1 MRYLNFIQTKQ
12 RNSDPRTLLSRK
24 YITYLRIKRIP
35 RLENLEKFDPELES
49 RPCIIGL
56 IFEQVF
62 ILYIIYNFPNILHLE
77 DNELHRNILPSQLR
91 FKNNI
96 SKVGF
101 ISSK

>member
-49 RPCIIGL
+49 SVL
-56 IFEQVF
+56 
-62 ILYIIYNFPNILHLE
+62 L
-77 DNELHRNILPSQLR
+77 D
-91 FKNNI
+91 
-96 SKVGF
+96 
-101 ISSK
+101 